1 MASTYTNNLGIQK
14 PGTGDQSGTWGD
26 TVNLNSDILD
36 VGTNGVLT
44 LTLSGASSTLT
55 TSDGIVSNGQYKLL
69 SLAGSP
75 TAGHVVTI
83 SPNDAQKVY
92 HVFNNTSVTVVFTQ
106 GSGGNYTL
114 MAGESAILYANGVGA
129 ASVVAKFNVA
139 TPVRQAVVA
148 STSGTSINFTSIPAG
163 VNRITVMLQGVSTS
177 GTSALL
183 IQLGISSGVETT
195 GYTSNFVNP
204 VLSTSSSSTAGFI
217 VTVPST
223 GSNTQSGIVTICNI
237 TGNTFVSSGNVSS
250 VSTSSTVNVSAG
262 QKALAGVLDRIR
274 ITTVNGTDTFDA
286 GNINIMYET

>member
-1 MASTYTNNLGIQK
+1 MTSTYTNNLGIQK

-129 ASVVAKFNVA
+129 ASVVSKFNVA
-139 TPVRQAVVA
+139 APVRQAVVA
-148 STSGTSINFTSIPAG
+148 STSGTSITFTSIPAG
-163 VNRITVMLQGVSTS
+163 VNRITVMLQGVSTN
-177 GTSALL
+177 GNAAPQ
-183 IQLGISSGVETT
+183 IQLGTSSGFELT
-195 GYTSNFVNP
+195 GYVSNCVSP
-204 VLSTSSSSTAGFI
+204 SGVSTNITEGFNI
-217 VTVPST
+217 IASGGP
-223 GSNTQSGIVTICNI
+223 TQNYSGIVVICNL
-237 TGNTFVSSGNVSS
+237 TGNTFVSSGNVMSS
-250 VSTSSTVNVSAG
+250 SGNTNVSAG
-262 QKALAGVLDRIR
+262 HKVLSGVLDRIR
-274 ITTVNGTDTFDA
+274 VTTFGITGTFDA
-286 GNINIMYET
+286 GSINIMYET

>member
-1 MASTYTNNLGIQK
+1 MTSTYTNNLGIQK

-44 LTLSGASSTLT
+44 LTLSGSSSTLT

-92 HVFNNTSVTVVFTQ
+92 YVFNNTSVSVAFSQ

-114 MAGESAILYANGVGA
+114 LAGESAIVYANGAGAGA
-129 ASVVAKFNVA
+129 AVTKFNVA
-139 TPVRQAVVA
+139 TPVRQTVVA

-183 IQLGISSGVETT
+183 VQIGTSSGIETT
-195 GYTSNFVNP
+195 GYVSSLTK
-204 VLSTSSSSTAGFI
+204 STTTTSSTAGFI
-217 VTVPST
+217 VASPFSVSST
-223 GSNTQSGIVTICNI
+223 SSGIVVICNI
-237 TGNTFVSSGNVSS
+237 TGNTFVSSGNLTDSGS
-250 VSTSSTVNVSAG
+250 AVNVSAG
-262 QKALAGVLDRIR
+262 QKALAGVLDRVR

>member
-92 HVFNNTSVTVVFTQ
+92 YVFNNTSVSVAFSQ

-114 MAGESAILYANGVGA
+114 LAGESAIVYANGAGAGA
-129 ASVVAKFNVA
+129 AVTKFEVAK
-139 TPVRQAVVA
+139 PVRRSVVA
-148 STSGTSINFTSIPAG
+148 STSGTFIDFTSIPSG
-163 VNRITVMLQGVSTS
+163 VSRITVMLQGVSTS

-183 IQLGISSGVETT
+183 VQIGTSSGIETT
-195 GYTSNFVNP
+195 GYVSRSSTTSA
-204 VLSTSSSSTAGFI
+204 TTSSTAGFVVI
-217 VTVPST
+217 APFSATST
-223 GSNTQSGIVTICNI
+223 SSGNVVICNI
-237 TGNTFVSSGNVSS
+237 TGNTFVSSGNVADSLSS
-250 VSTSSTVNVSAG
+250 VNTSAG
-262 QKALAGVLDRIR
+262 QKALAGVLDRVR
-274 ITTVNGTDTFDA
+274 ITTVSGTDTFDA